1 VSQPGGLQYPYVR
14 VAGQIRERIDN
25 GELRPGE
32 QVPSVHQLSETYGV
46 SRSTA
51 RRALD
56 LLKEWG
62 LTEALPG
69 LGQAEVQ
76 LRAGGSM
83 APNVLI
89 NGGSTAGPWALG
101 AFPAA
106 AAGNLTVVDIIGY
119 NLPAAAHSQERANG
133 REKE

>member
-1 VSQPGGLQYPYVR
+1 VSQPGGIQYPYVR
-14 VAGQIRERIDN
+14 VAGQIRERIRN

-32 QVPSVHQLSETYGV
+32 QVPSVHTLAETYGV

-69 LGQAEVQ
+69 LGTFVK
-76 LRAGGSM
+76 G
-83 APNVLI
+83 AP
-89 NGGSTAGPWALG
+89 
-101 AFPAA
+101 
-106 AAGNLTVVDIIGY
+106 
-119 NLPAAAHSQERANG
+119 
-133 REKE
+133 

>member
-1 VSQPGGLQYPYVR
+1 MSQPGGLQYPYVR

-69 LGQAEVQ
+69 LGTFVK
-76 LRAGGSM
+76 
-83 APNVLI
+83 
-89 NGGSTAGPWALG
+89 
-101 AFPAA
+101 
-106 AAGNLTVVDIIGY
+106 
-119 NLPAAAHSQERANG
+119 ERP
-133 REKE
+133 

>member
-1 VSQPGGLQYPYVR
+1 MSQPGGLQYPYVR

-69 LGQAEVQ
+69 LGTFVK
-76 LRAGGSM
+76 G
-83 APNVLI
+83 AP
-89 NGGSTAGPWALG
+89 
-101 AFPAA
+101 
-106 AAGNLTVVDIIGY
+106 
-119 NLPAAAHSQERANG
+119 
-133 REKE
+133 